1 MWKVQRTDD
10 SALIVL
16 LVSGRIEGEHLA
28 ELREV
33 FTAEAGNQ
41 SFILDMGEV
50 WWTRTLLLSCRIMN
64 RAAPNSGTVQ
74 PISASGSRGRGGS
87 SCLPEVDGNAGG
99 NAQ

>member
-10 SALIVL
+10 GNVIVL

-41 SFILDMGEV
+41 NFILDMGEV
-50 WWTRTLLLSCRIMN
+50 RLVDQDSIAFLSHW
-64 RAAPNSGTVQ
+64 
-74 PISASGSRGRGGS
+74 
-87 SCLPEVDGNAGG
+87 EAGG
-99 NAQ
+99 TELRNCPAYIREWIQRERGK